1 MSTIKSS
8 DEHLTLNADGSS
20 KDIKFQA
27 NGVEKASISS
37 AGAFTSTTIDAT
49 KLTGNLP
56 AISGANLTGVGVAGI
71 SSSADATAITIT
83 SDEDVGIGTAT
94 PHTDAWGSAGNNT
107 QLAIDGT
114 TGYGVLHLRGTGGGS
129 TNTKFSIGVGD
140 DTLYLAY
147 DEVDGAHRIT
157 VDGNGKSRFTKGVT
171 PAVIDSSN
179 SFEFLFAGSSDAGMS
194 IASTGNSNATG
205 FLNFRRST
213 TTLIGHINR
222 NGTSDAVNYNTSSD
236 YRLKENI
243 ANITDGITRVKQL
256 TPRRFSWKS
265 DSDSTMQDGFIAHEI
280 DSIVTHAVSG
290 TKDAVKT
297 LNKVVVN
304 TEDDI
309 IAFDIE
315 EADWTTGKETG
326 QYPSDSTWANSKTQ
340 IIPQALDYG
349 TVTPLLTAALQ
360 EAIAKIE
367 ALEARVAALEA

>member
-8 DEHLTLNADGSS
+8 DEHLTLNADGTS

-49 KLTGNLP
+49 KLTGALP
-56 AISGANLTGVGVAGI
+56 AIDGSNLTGVGVAGI
-71 SSSADATAITIT
+71 SSSADATAMTIT

-94 PHTDAWGSAGNNT
+94 PYSSAWGSAGANK

-114 TGYGVLHLRGTGGGS
+114 TGYGILHLRGTGGGS

-157 VDGNGKSRFTKGVT
+157 VDGNGKSRFTKGVA
-171 PAVIDSSN
+171 PSEIDSSQA
-179 SFEFLFAGSSDAGMS
+179 FEFLFSGSSDAG
-194 IASTGNSNATG
+194 IAIGATANPNSTG
-205 FLNFRRST
+205 FLSFRRST
-213 TTLIGHINR
+213 TTQIGSVYR
-222 NGTSDAVNYNTSSD
+222 NGTSDAVVYSTSSD
-236 YRLKENI
+236 YRLKDNI
-243 ANITDGITRVKQL
+243 TDITDGITRVKQL
-256 TPRRFSWKS
+256 QPRKFSWKN
-265 DSDSTMQDGFIAHEI
+265 DSNNTIQDGFIAHEVS
-280 DSIVTHAVSG
+280 DIVPEAIGG

-304 TEDDI
+304 NENDI

-315 EADWTTGKETG
+315 EADWTSGKENG
-326 QYPSDSTWANSKTQ
+326 QYPSDSTWEASKEQ
-340 IIPQALDYG
+340 IVSQSMDYG
-349 TVTPLLTAALQ
+349 LVTPLLTAALK